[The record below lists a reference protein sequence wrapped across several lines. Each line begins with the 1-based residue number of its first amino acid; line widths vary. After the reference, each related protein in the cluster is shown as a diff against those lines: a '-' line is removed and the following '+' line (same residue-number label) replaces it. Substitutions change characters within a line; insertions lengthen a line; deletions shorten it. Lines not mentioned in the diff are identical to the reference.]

1 MKTVKSIVIIMIFCF
16 LPKVNAQESGF
27 NQDIKVQTKNEL
39 SYYQQRGLK
48 DAQHEQ
54 QLKVKGKN
62 EERAFWK
69 EQKQY
74 EKELRK
80 NNRRAYNA
88 YLQAK
93 KDGYAAHHNHCDI
106 HCNHSN
112 YWYQNAAYYYYGY
125 RQPHYENRAPRSSIN
140 TQIEVGMPRVKL
152 GVF

>member
-1 MKTVKSIVIIMIFCF
+1 MKIVKSIVIIMIFCF
-16 LPKVNAQESGF
+16 LPKVNAQESRF

-62 EERAFWK
+62 E
-69 EQKQY
+69 
-74 EKELRK
+74 LRK

-93 KDGYAAHHNHCDI
+93 KDGYAAHHNQCDI